1 MGGSIRH
8 FAFWIVNDGFQEGWL
23 CQGINGISG
32 GGGVFNHKMMGRVN
46 MAQATEIEALE
57 LAALLCSRV
66 CHDVIS
72 PVGAIT
78 NGLEV
83 LEDED
88 DAEMQRHAMVLIQK
102 SATQASA
109 KLQFARLAFGAA
121 GSAGAS
127 LDLNDA
133 RAVAEGYVAHEKADL
148 TWDGPSAV
156 MPKDLVKLLLNMI
169 LIAVAAIPRGGK
181 ISVTIS
187 GEPEAPSFALVSTGL
202 NARVPTETEQYLSG
216 RAEGEELDA
225 RAIQPFFTGLI
236 ARSCGMEISA
246 TLAGDAFSLRA
257 SPKAA

>member
-1 MGGSIRH
+1 MS
-8 FAFWIVNDGFQEGWL
+8 Q
-23 CQGINGISG
+23 
-32 GGGVFNHKMMGRVN
+32 
-46 MAQATEIEALE
+46 TEISALE

-88 DAEMQRHAMVLIQK
+88 DAEMKEHAMALITK
-102 SATQASA
+102 SAEQASA

-133 RAVAEGYVAHEKADL
+133 RAVAEGFVANEKADL
-148 TWDGPSAV
+148 EWIGPSAV

-169 LIAVAAIPRGGK
+169 LIGLSAIPRGGK
-181 ISVTIS
+181 VTLVVT
-187 GEPEAPSFALVSTGL
+187 GDPETPTFDLQSTGL
-202 NARVPTETEQYLSG
+202 NARVPVETEKFLNG
-216 RAEGEELDA
+216 KEPDDLLDA
-225 RAIQPFFTGLI
+225 RAIQPFFTGMV
-236 ARSCGMEISA
+236 ARDCKMAITAAMNGDDFTLVAKPA
-246 TLAGDAFSLRA
+246 T
-257 SPKAA
+257 